1 MMRTNADITIYNR
14 YFDKETRLDKYQRI
28 VLKGVFW
35 DEVKAVNRIQSGL
48 EDADKVTII
57 IPFSAITDKKYVPP
71 KAFDKLPDKTGYFTL
86 QEGDRVVKGA
96 IDFEITG
103 KVSDL
108 DKEYEAFTIISVD
121 TKDFGSLHMRHWE
134 VGAK

>member
-1 MMRTNADITIYNR
+1 MRTNADVTIYNR
-14 YFDKETRLDKYQRI
+14 YFDKETRLDKYQRT

-35 DEVKAVNRIQSGL
+35 DERKAVNRLQSGL

-57 IPFSAITDKKYVPP
+57 IPFAVTTDKKYAPP
-71 KAFDKLPDKTGYFTL
+71 KEFEKLEDKTGYFTL

>member
-14 YFDKETRLDKYQRI
+14 YFDKETRLDKYQRT

-57 IPFSAITDKKYVPP
+57 IPFSVTTDKKYVPP
-71 KAFDKLPDKTGYFTL
+71 KAFDRLPDKTGYFTL
-86 QEGDRVVKGA
+86 QEGDRVVRGD
-96 IDFEITG
+96 INFEITG

-108 DKEYEAFTIISVD
+108 DKEYEAYTITSVD
-121 TKDFGSLHMRHWE
+121 TKDFGSPHMRHWE

>member
-1 MMRTNADITIYNR
+1 MRTNANITICNR
-14 YFDKETRLDKYQRI
+14 YFDKATRLDKYQRAI
-28 VLKGVFW
+28 PYGLFW
-35 DEVKAVNRIQSGL
+35 DERKAVNRLQRGL

-57 IPFSAITDKKYVPP
+57 IPFAVATDKKYVPP
-71 KAFDKLPDKTGYFTL
+71 KEFEKLEDKAGYFTL
-86 QEGDRVVKGA
+86 REGDRVVKGE

-108 DKEYEAFTIISVD
+108 DKEYEAFTITSVD

-134 VGAK
+134 VGAG

>member
-1 MMRTNADITIYNR
+1 MRGNADVTIYNR
-14 YFDKETRLDKYQRI
+14 YFDKETRLDKYQRT
-28 VLKGVFW
+28 VLYGVFW
-35 DEVKAVNRIQSGL
+35 DERKAVNRLQSGL

-57 IPFSAITDKKYVPP
+57 IPFTVTTDKKYVPP
-71 KAFDKLPDKTGYFTL
+71 KEFEKLDDKSDYFTL

-96 IDFEITG
+96 VDFEITG

-108 DKEYEAFTIISVD
+108 DKEYEAFTITSVD

-134 VGAK
+134 VGAR